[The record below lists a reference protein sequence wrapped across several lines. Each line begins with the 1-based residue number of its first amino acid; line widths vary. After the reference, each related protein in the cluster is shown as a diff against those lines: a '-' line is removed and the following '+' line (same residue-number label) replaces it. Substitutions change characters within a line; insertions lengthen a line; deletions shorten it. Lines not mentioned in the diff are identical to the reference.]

1 MKVFFI
7 ITLLHGLAVSLD
19 LQNIRNVKNWNRLQ
33 SGSITIEWCQYK
45 SFPIS
50 KAETIFKHDIQSI
63 AKVIKDLD
71 SYPNIFKRV
80 TKTQRLG
87 KSLVHIILD
96 MPFPF
101 DGRDY
106 IVKYDILEKTDSWL
120 FSFSTP
126 KNIDTPIVDGHVRLV
141 NAAGVWIL
149 NKTSKNKT
157 KVTYAWN
164 GELLGNFPD
173 FGLEKAW
180 ITQGT
185 EVLNWLDQALIRQKK
200 S

>member
-33 SGSITIEWCQYK
+33 SGSITIEWCQHK

-106 IVKYDILEKTDSWL
+106 IVQYDILEKTNSWV

-157 KVTYAWN
+157 KVT
-164 GELLGNFPD
+164 
-173 FGLEKAW
+173 
-180 ITQGT
+180 
-185 EVLNWLDQALIRQKK
+185 
-200 S
+200 